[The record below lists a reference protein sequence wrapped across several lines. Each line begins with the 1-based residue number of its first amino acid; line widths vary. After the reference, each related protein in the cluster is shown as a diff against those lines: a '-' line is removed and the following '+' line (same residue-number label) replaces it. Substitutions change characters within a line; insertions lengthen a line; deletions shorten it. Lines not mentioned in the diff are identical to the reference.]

1 MVVCKDLNR
10 HAFLSFICRRS
21 KREAKDPEKR
31 SGVQEL
37 LANKYKVSL

>member
-1 MVVCKDLNR
+1 MSVKILTEKSI
-10 HAFLSFICRRS
+10 LSFIRRRS
-21 KREAKDPEKR
+21 KREDKDPEKR